1 MMRIARAARSRA
13 LLACALLVWSGA
25 AWSKPTDLS
34 SGTVLYPPGFEAWA
48 VYAYDPATTV
58 WMKLEN
64 VNWKQESSLAQSG
77 YVIEATAP
85 SATTASTYRVVME
98 VIGRSV
104 EVFMTP
110 ITTQRLIA
118 GETATLRIN
127 LF

>member
-1 MMRIARAARSRA
+1 MTRLARAARGCA
-13 LLACALLVWSGA
+13 VLICGFLLATDG
-25 AWSKPTDLS
+25 WSKTTELS
-34 SGTVLYPPGFEAWA
+34 GGILVYPPNFESWA
-48 VYAYDPATTV
+48 VYAYNPHTTR
-58 WMKLEN
+58 WIKLDN
-64 VNWKQESSLAQSG
+64 VSWKAVSSLAHSG

-98 VIGRSV
+98 VTGRSV

-110 ITTQRLIA
+110 SITQRLVA